1 MKKIKLFLFKI
12 YHLIL
17 SFIGKK
23 NEVKDQNFLGL
34 DIKHIKE
41 IMFHPK
47 VSGDCYDKNDYHNEQ
62 LIIGRNKILQF
73 RKYTGKTPLLYNP
86 DEINEYNSDKKTS
99 NISLGELMSLDHKK
113 ADNNLFCQ
121 EFFSLK
127 DKDEKKVVIKY
138 PWNEIP
144 IIRNTSSSSV
154 EEERN
159 KYEDFSFIP
168 VIIN

>member
-47 VSGDCYDKNDYHNEQ
+47 VSGDCYDKNGYHNEQ

-73 RKYTGKTPLLYNP
+73 RKYTGKIPLLYNP
-86 DEINEYNSDKKTS
+86 DEINDYILNKTHS
-99 NISLGELMSLDHKK
+99 NISLDELKSLEYKK

-121 EFFSLK
+121 EYFLN
-127 DKDEKKVVIKY
+127 KDEKEKFNSKHQ
-138 PWNEIP
+138 W
-144 IIRNTSSSSV
+144 
-154 EEERN
+154 EETPMERGISTIEN
-159 KYEDFSFIP
+159 NQYENFSFIP
-168 VIIN
+168 IIIN